1 MDYEPFKDMTD
12 VKSTFMTLR
21 PDAAPGTG
29 STYAHFE
36 DQTTQRNR
44 SGKNHVDKT
53 EGMQPR
59 TVKTI
64 YVNPQA
70 INVLGSWLEDERYST
85 RLDPVLDE
93 KGKQTGRARVVAV
106 EPFAQQKHKVVGGKF
121 IPEGAHKTYSAGHV
135 LAEVPYERSPAK
147 GLHPVEIYDPN
158 SPKGVKASR
167 RGIHFGSKIT
177 EVIERGVERAKDR
190 IASNRIGGG
199 GGMNPMDI
207 EKVPGKRPLKMAK
220 GGMVDKAIAGNWKII

>member
-1 MDYEPFKDMTD
+1 MDYEPFKNMPD
-12 VKSTFMTLR
+12 VKSMFMTLR

-44 SGKNHVDKT
+44 SGENHPDKT
-53 EGMQPR
+53 QGMQPR
-59 TVKTI
+59 SGRTI
-64 YVNPQA
+64 YVTPQA
-70 INVLGSWLEDERYST
+70 TNAIMQWLEDKEYST
-85 RLDPVLDE
+85 RLEAVLDE

-106 EPFAQQKHKVVGGKF
+106 EPFTQEKYKVAGGKY
-121 IPEGAHKTYSAGHV
+121 IHQGTVNYSAGQV
-135 LAEVPYERSPAK
+135 LAEVPYERNPAK
-147 GLHPVEIYDPN
+147 GLHPVEIYDSN
-158 SPKGVKASR
+158 SPKGVKASKH
-167 RGIHFGSKIT
+167 GIHFASKIT
-177 EVIERGVERAKDR
+177 EVIERAKDR
-190 IASNRIGGG
+190 VASNPIGGG